1 MYPFIVSR
9 ANLFQLFIMS
19 DSELNSSNLFP
30 IVTPQGNGYIDTTGK
45 ITVKPQFNWVG
56 KFSEG
61 LAAVVIEERIGY
73 INCHGELIIKPQFDR
88 DQEIEGLE
96 YFSEGLAVTSFPDR
110 EFDDVQKGY
119 IDRTGK
125 IAIAPQFYQAYPF
138 SEGIARVELLKS
150 NRLHYAYIDRVGK
163 IVFSD
168 PSVCEAGDFSEG
180 LAAVKIEQKWGYI
193 NRQGKIAI
201 KPQFMGAQDFSEG
214 LAAVIDVSG
223 RWGYIDRTGNFVIK
237 PRFNHVLEFTTP
249 PGKFSQGLAAVGA
262 DNGTRR
268 WGYIDKRGEFAIQPR
283 FDSGYAGCGYFSEG
297 LAWVT
302 VGCEP
307 EKRDLTTGKYGY
319 INQKG
324 KFVIKPIFDFAAE
337 FSGGLAKVQIDDYSV
352 FDRGKWGYINTSG
365 QFVWEWLYIS

>member
-1 MYPFIVSR
+1 MYSLTVSR
-9 ANLFQLFIMS
+9 ANLFQLYIMS

-30 IVTPQGNGYIDTTGK
+30 IVTPQGNGFIDKTGQ
-45 ITVKPQFNWVG
+45 IVVEPQFDWVG

-61 LAAVVIEERIGY
+61 LAAVIIEEHIGY
-73 INCHGELIIKPQFDR
+73 IDRHGELVIKPQFDR
-88 DQEIEGLE
+88 DQEIDGLE
-96 YFSEGLAVTSFPDR
+96 YFSEGLAVTSFQDR
-110 EFDDVQKGY
+110 EIDSVQKGY

-125 IAIAPQFYQAYPF
+125 IAIAPQFDQAYPF

-150 NRLHYAYIDRVGK
+150 NSLHYAFIDRVGQ
-163 IVFSD
+163 ILFSH
-168 PSVCEAGDFSEG
+168 PSVSEARDFSEG
-180 LAAVKIEQKWGYI
+180 LAAIKIEQKWGYI
-193 NRQGKIAI
+193 NREGKIVI

-214 LAAVIDVSG
+214 LAAVIDVG
-223 RWGYIDRTGNFVIK
+223 GKWGYIDKTSNLVIK

-249 PGKFSQGLAAVGA
+249 PGKFSHGLAAVGA

-268 WGYIDKRGEFAIQPR
+268 WGYINKKGEFAIQPR
-283 FDSGYAGCGYFSEG
+283 FDSGYAGCGCFSEG

-307 EKRDLTTGKYGY
+307 EKRDFTTGQYGY

-337 FSGGLAKVQIDDYSV
+337 FSGGLAKVQIDDSS
-352 FDRGKWGYINTSG
+352 FFARGKWGYINKSG
-365 QFVWEWLYIS
+365 QFVWEWVYVS